1 MAPWVNALTTEL
13 HLAPLT
19 VKRDYL
25 PSVNSGHPS
34 QTWWLGSLGAGP
46 IHPGSTPSLPGT
58 YSSTLW
64 IDNTQIRICLIL
76 NITSPPPPK
85 NLLIKSVNRKHTNQ
99 NLSYLKYNIP
109 PPRRHRN
116 LLIKS
121 VNRQQTNQHLSYLKH
136 NIPPPPHHCR
146 EPTHQI
152 CK

>member
-76 NITSPPPPK
+76 NITSPPPP
-85 NLLIKSVNRKHTNQ
+85 
-99 NLSYLKYNIP
+99 P
-109 PPRRHRN
+109 PKN

-136 NIPPPPHHCR
+136 NIPPPPPITAGNLLIKSVNRKHTNQNLSYLKYNIP
-146 EPTHQI
+146 PTPPGTYSSTL
-152 CK
+152 